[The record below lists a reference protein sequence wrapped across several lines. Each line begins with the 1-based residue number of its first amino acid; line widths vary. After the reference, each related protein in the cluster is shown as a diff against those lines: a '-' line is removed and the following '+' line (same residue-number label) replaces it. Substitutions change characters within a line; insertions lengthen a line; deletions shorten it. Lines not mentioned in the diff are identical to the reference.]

1 MNPLERVLQNDLDQL
16 VDRLSAAMPEGFVT
30 ECADSCP
37 EVLARLEGAEARLSG
52 ARLDLLRSYAA
63 WRHALDECADF
74 WAVAELTT
82 DQPRVSGLRAA

>member
-16 VDRLSAAMPEGFVT
+16 VDRLSAAMPEGFFT

-63 WRHALDECADF
+63 WRHALDECADL